1 MTSKFIMLLSV
12 ALLLVG
18 CIDKEKRRAEFMERC
33 AAAKFEHEQ
42 CIFLLAIVEKANSDS
57 DAAAAVAVA
66 NGAMAAALA
75 AQAQA
80 QK

>member
-1 MTSKFIMLLSV
+1 MTGKFIKLLLV
-12 ALLLVG
+12 APLLVG

-42 CIFLLAIVEKANSDS
+42 CIFLLAIVEKANSD
-57 DAAAAVAVA
+57 AAADAAVA

-75 AQAQA
+75 AQAQ
-80 QK
+80 K